1 MRYFALLSSAC
12 CFLMAES
19 AFAQL
24 PSNPWA
30 AQPTSNTAVT
40 AGAST
45 SSSESVASA
54 AQRLNAPMAP
64 SAGSR
69 AADYSDI
76 LPVDPWARARDYS
89 GTTSWRGSAQH
100 GKLDYTGEA
109 TTWGTAYGQE
119 MIAPDVNI
127 TNMLLMTQHL
137 RKLGYQIPD
146 DLDTI
151 INTAPARLRRD
162 IMNSLIELQRSDNPV
177 AVASM
182 GYAKLF
188 EKHTGFSIE
197 NLITNSL
204 RILDELIKLFIL

>member
-1 MRYFALLSSAC
+1 MLRLFSLILATLC
-12 CFLMAES
+12 MTRVQ
-19 AFAQL
+19 AQL
-24 PSNPWA
+24 PA
-30 AQPTSNTAVT
+30 
-40 AGAST
+40 
-45 SSSESVASA
+45 
-54 AQRLNAPMAP
+54 
-64 SAGSR
+64 
-69 AADYSDI
+69 
-76 LPVDPWARARDYS
+76 DPWANQSPLADKQQIGYLS
-89 GTTSWRGSAQH
+89 YAQRNTLINEPLPNFV
-100 GKLDYTGEA
+100 GQN
-109 TTWGTAYGQE
+109 TTWGKAMGQE

-137 RKLGYQIPD
+137 RKLGYQIPEG
-146 DLDTI
+146 LDQI

-204 RILDELIKLFIL
+204 RILDERR

>member
-1 MRYFALLSSAC
+1 MRFYIVLFVGALMVIISAN
-12 CFLMAES
+12 
-19 AFAQL
+19 AQL
-24 PSNPWA
+24 PA
-30 AQPTSNTAVT
+30 
-40 AGAST
+40 
-45 SSSESVASA
+45 
-54 AQRLNAPMAP
+54 
-64 SAGSR
+64 
-69 AADYSDI
+69 
-76 LPVDPWARARDYS
+76 DPWANQSPLADKQQIGYLS
-89 GTTSWRGSAQH
+89 YAQRNTLINEPLPEFV
-100 GKLDYTGEA
+100 GQN
-109 TTWGTAYGQE
+109 TTWGTAMGQE

-146 DLDTI
+146 GLDAI

-204 RILDELIKLFIL
+204 RILDERR

>member
-1 MRYFALLSSAC
+1 MRFRVILFGSVLTIASA
-12 CFLMAES
+12 A
-19 AFAQL
+19 AAQL
-24 PSNPWA
+24 PA
-30 AQPTSNTAVT
+30 
-40 AGAST
+40 
-45 SSSESVASA
+45 
-54 AQRLNAPMAP
+54 
-64 SAGSR
+64 
-69 AADYSDI
+69 
-76 LPVDPWARARDYS
+76 DPWANQSPLADKQQIGYLS
-89 GTTSWRGSAQH
+89 YAQRNTLINEPLPNFV
-100 GKLDYTGEA
+100 GQN
-109 TTWGTAYGQE
+109 TTWGTAMGQE

-146 DLDTI
+146 GLDAV

-162 IMNSLIELQRSDNPV
+162 IMNSLIELQRSSNPV

-204 RILDELIKLFIL
+204 RIIDERR